1 MIVEVVVAGLCL
13 QGEAGADHV
22 PLESLEDAV
31 CNVRVPLKVS
41 GAGAEGVP
49 AVTVC
54 DVGGLV
60 GRPPVLIQPATVCGV
75 IA

>member
-1 MIVEVVVAGLCL
+1 MIVEVVVAGFRL
-13 QGEAGADHV
+13 QGEAVADHV
-22 PLESLEDAV
+22 PFESLKDAV
-31 CNVRVPLKVS
+31 CNVRVSLKVS

-54 DVGGLV
+54 DVGGLI
-60 GRPPVLIQPATVCGV
+60 GRPPVFVQPATVCGV